1 MPEVHVLAV
10 LVALVKLHTIVG
22 VEIGWG
28 FWCYVAMSLM
38 TLLAWRSFD
47 LAASTSGLQPL
58 ETA

>member
-1 MPEVHVLAV
+1 VLAV

-28 FWCYVAMSLM
+28 FWCYIAMSFL

-47 LAASTSGLQPL
+47 LAPSFARLQP
-58 ETA
+58 TPAV